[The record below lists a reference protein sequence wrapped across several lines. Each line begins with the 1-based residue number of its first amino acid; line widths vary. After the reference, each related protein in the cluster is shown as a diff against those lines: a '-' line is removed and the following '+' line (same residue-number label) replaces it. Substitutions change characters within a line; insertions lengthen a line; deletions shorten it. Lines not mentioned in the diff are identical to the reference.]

1 MLIRI
6 SLIVAIAAGLIA
18 GALNIV
24 KVRDKITTL
33 ITQRD
38 DFHTQRDQA
47 QARAGHARKKTW
59 PRRKMI

>member
-6 SLIVAIAAGLIA
+6 SLIVAIVAGLLA

-38 DFHTQRDQA
+38 DFHTERDQA
-47 QARAGHARKKTW
+47 RTELAQHEKRPGQDER
-59 PRRKMI
+59 

>member
-6 SLIVAIAAGLIA
+6 SLIVAIVAGLLA

-38 DFHTQRDQA
+38 DFHTQRDQV
-47 QARAGHARKKTW
+47 QSPARHHEKRSGQDER
-59 PRRKMI
+59 